1 MSKTTIKIQTMI
13 LLDTNVISAL
23 MQPLPDPSVVAWLDR
38 QSEREIWT
46 STVSLFEV
54 EYGLN
59 LMPVGKRRA
68 HLETA
73 LTALFGRV
81 LRGQIADF
89 DPRAATEAGRLMA
102 RRQRQ
107 GRDYEA
113 LDAMI
118 AAIAV
123 TRRASLATR
132 NVKHF
137 EDLSIKVVN
146 PWEA

>member
-1 MSKTTIKIQTMI
+1 MI
-13 LLDTNVISAL
+13 LLDTNVLSAL
-23 MQPLPDPSVVAWLDR
+23 MHPVPNASVVAWLDR
-38 QSEREIWT
+38 QSEREIWI
-46 STVSLFEV
+46 STVSVFEV

-59 LMPVGKRRA
+59 LMPVGKRRV

-73 LTALFGRV
+73 FAVLLGQG

-89 DPRAATEAGRLMA
+89 DPRAATEAGKLMA
-102 RRQRQ
+102 RRQQ
-107 GRDYEA
+107 EGRDYKP

-137 EDLSIKVVN
+137 DDLSITVVN
-146 PWEA
+146 PWQA

>member
-1 MSKTTIKIQTMI
+1 MI
-13 LLDTNVISAL
+13 LLDTNVLSAL
-23 MQPLPDPSVVAWLDR
+23 MQPIPDPSVAAWLDR
-38 QSEREIWT
+38 QSDREIWT

-59 LMPVGKRRA
+59 LMPIGKRRT
-68 HLETA
+68 HLEA
-73 LTALFGRV
+73 AFAILIGQE
-81 LRGQIADF
+81 LRGQVADF
-89 DPRAATEAGRLMA
+89 DPRAATEAGKLMVT
-102 RRQRQ
+102 RQQQ
-107 GRDYEA
+107 GRDYEL

-137 EDLSIKVVN
+137 DDLPITIVN
-146 PWEA
+146 PWQA

>member
-1 MSKTTIKIQTMI
+1 MI
-13 LLDTNVISAL
+13 LLDTNVLSAL
-23 MQPLPDPSVVAWLDR
+23 MQPTPDFSVAAWLDR

-59 LMPVGKRRA
+59 LMPVGKRRS
-68 HLETA
+68 HLETVFA
-73 LTALFGRV
+73 TL
-81 LRGQIADF
+81 LRGELRGRIADL
-89 DPRAATEAGRLMA
+89 DPRAAAEAGKLMA
-102 RRQRQ
+102 TRQQQ
-107 GRDYEA
+107 GRDYEP

-137 EDLSIKVVN
+137 DDLPITVLN
-146 PWEA
+146 PWQA

>member
-1 MSKTTIKIQTMI
+1 MI
-13 LLDTNVISAL
+13 LLDTNVLSAL
-23 MQPLPDPSVVAWLDR
+23 MQPAPDPSVVAWLDR

-73 LTALFGRV
+73 FVALLGRE
-81 LRGQIADF
+81 LRGRIADL
-89 DPRAATEAGRLMA
+89 DPRAATEAGKLMA
-102 RRQRQ
+102 RRQQQ
-107 GRDYEA
+107 GQDYEP

-118 AAIAV
+118 AAIAM
-123 TRRASLATR
+123 TRRASIATR

-137 EDLSIKVVN
+137 DDLPITVVN
-146 PWEA
+146 PWQA